1 VDVFITPEARREIDA
16 LRVFR
21 PKPGAWGVIIGHKRG
36 PRFIVEKVLPA
47 GAPGTAPDE
56 KALAELDGIWPGRI
70 IGIVLVRPPA
80 ALKKALLGPAW
91 FGRLVLQSTGP
102 ARAPVLGSAVVGYE
116 RRFRFETL
124 PFAPATKGD
133 GP

>member
-1 VDVFITPEARREIDA
+1 MDVFITPEARREIEA

-21 PKPGAWGVIIGHKRG
+21 PKPGAWGAVVGHKRG
-36 PRFIVEKVLPA
+36 PRFIVEKVLTA
-47 GAPGTAPDE
+47 GAAGAAPDE

-70 IGIVLVRPPA
+70 IGVLLARPPA

-102 ARAPVLGSAVVGYE
+102 ARAPVLGAAVVGYE
-116 RRFRFETL
+116 RRFRFEPL
-124 PFAPATKGD
+124 PLAPAAEGD